1 MAERIKAQRFERLV
15 MPHLDSAYNVARWLT
30 HNQDCA
36 QDVLQEACL
45 RAYKYFDSF
54 AGENPRAW
62 LLKIVRNTY
71 YTWLQTNRS
80 GDAIVSLDTAA
91 ELRDGNAAALTTGS
105 ERDNGNPETILLEA
119 RAKQQLRHL
128 VGRIP
133 CAYREI
139 LVLRLMEDMSY
150 RDIAASVGVPI
161 GTVMSRLARARQHLL
176 KSWAENNAGKR

>member
-1 MAERIKAQRFERLV
+1 LAERIKAQRFEQLV
-15 MPHLDSAYNVARWLT
+15 MPHLDSAYNLARWLT
-30 HNQDCA
+30 HNQDDA

-45 RAYKYFDSF
+45 RAYKYFGSF

-71 YTWLQTNRS
+71 YTWLQTNR
-80 GDAIVSLDTAA
+80 AVVSLDTDA
-91 ELRDGNAAALTTGS
+91 ELPDCSAAAVATGS
-105 ERDNGNPETILLEA
+105 ERGSDNPETILLEA

-150 RDIAASVGVPI
+150 RDIAASVGIPI

-176 KSWAENNAGKR
+176 KSWAENNSSKR